1 MKYATK
7 QEFLEMAYNQ
17 ALNKQDLSMP
27 RQRRLDGRL
36 EQATLDLFAEMLPNK
51 VAYNLTSKGLIKA
64 DWVDLN
70 IKVKNLHIFNNNTI
84 GITDYDERPFR
95 VIVVIKATYKNILR
109 VKTTDILGKRLNL
122 NDLQEMEANGLAKP
136 YNRLKEA
143 LGL

>member
-7 QEFLEMAYNQ
+7 ENFLEMALQQ
-17 ALNKQDLSMP
+17 AREKQENAD
-27 RQRRLDGRL
+27 RRRRLDGRL

-51 VAYNLTSKGLIKA
+51 VAYNITSKGLIKA

-84 GITDYDERPFR
+84 GITDFDERPYR
-95 VIVVIKATYKNILR
+95 VIVVIKATYQNVLR
-109 VKTTDILGKRLNL
+109 VKTSDILGKRLTL
-122 NDLQEMEANGLAKP
+122 NELLAMVENGTAKE
-136 YNRLKEA
+136 YNKVKEA

>member
-7 QEFLEMAYNQ
+7 QQFLEMALQQ
-17 ALNKQDLSMP
+17 AREKQENAD
-27 RQRRLDGRL
+27 RRRRLDGRL

-51 VAYNLTSKGLIKA
+51 VAYNITSKGLIKA

-84 GITDYDERPFR
+84 GITEYDERPFR
-95 VIVVIKATYKNILR
+95 VIVVIKATYKNVLR
-109 VKTTDILGKRLNL
+109 VKTADILGKRLTL
-122 NDLQEMEANGLAKP
+122 NELLEMVENGTAKE
-136 YNRLKEA
+136 YNKVKEA

>member
-17 ALNKQDLSMP
+17 AREKQLNAD
-27 RQRRLDGRL
+27 RRRRLDGRL
-36 EQATLDLFAEMLPNK
+36 EEMTLNQFAELLPNK
-51 VAYNLTSKGLIKA
+51 VAYNITSKGLIKA

-84 GITDYDERPFR
+84 GITDYDERPYR
-95 VIVVIKATYKNILR
+95 VIVIIKATYQNVLR
-109 VKTTDILGKRLNL
+109 VKTTDILGKRLTL
-122 NDLQEMEANGLAKP
+122 NELQEMEANGLAKP
-136 YNRLKEA
+136 YNKVKEA

>member
-7 QEFLEMAYNQ
+7 QQFLEMALQQ
-17 ALNKQDLSMP
+17 AREKQLNAD
-27 RQRRLDGRL
+27 RRRRLDGRL
-36 EQATLDLFAEMLPNK
+36 EEMTLNQFADLLPSK
-51 VAYNLTSKGLIKA
+51 VAYNITSKGLIKA

-95 VIVVIKATYKNILR
+95 VIVIIKATYQNVLR
-109 VKTTDILGKRLNL
+109 IKTTDILGKRLTL
-122 NDLQEMEANGLAKP
+122 NELQEMEANGLAKP
-136 YNRLKEA
+136 YNKVKEA

>member
-7 QEFLEMAYNQ
+7 TEFLEMALQQ
-17 ALNKQDLSMP
+17 AKEKQANAD
-27 RQRRLDGRL
+27 RRRRLDGRL
-36 EQATLDLFAEMLPNK
+36 EEMTLNQFADLLPSK
-51 VAYNLTSKGLIKA
+51 VAYNITSKGLIKA

-95 VIVVIKATYKNILR
+95 VIVVIKATYQNVLR
-109 VKTTDILGKRLNL
+109 VKTTDILGKRLTL
-122 NDLQEMEANGLAKP
+122 NELQEMEANGLAKP
-136 YNRLKEA
+136 YNKVKEA

>member
-17 ALNKQDLSMP
+17 AREKQLNAD
-27 RQRRLDGRL
+27 RRRRLDGRL
-36 EQATLDLFAEMLPNK
+36 EEMTLNQFAELLPNK
-51 VAYNLTSKGLIKA
+51 VAYNITSKGLIKA

-95 VIVVIKATYKNILR
+95 VIVIIKATYQNVLR
-109 VKTTDILGKRLNL
+109 VKTTDILGKRLTL
-122 NDLQEMEANGLAKP
+122 NELQEMEANGLAKP
-136 YNRLKEA
+136 YNKVKEA

>member
-7 QEFLEMAYNQ
+7 QQFLEMALQQ
-17 ALNKQDLSMP
+17 AREKQENAD
-27 RQRRLDGRL
+27 RRRRLDGRL

-51 VAYNLTSKGLIKA
+51 VAYNITSKGLIKA

-84 GITDYDERPFR
+84 GITDFDERPYR
-95 VIVVIKATYKNILR
+95 VIVVIKATYQNVLR
-109 VKTTDILGKRLNL
+109 VKTSDILGKRLTL
-122 NDLQEMEANGLAKP
+122 NELLAMVENGTAKE
-136 YNRLKEA
+136 YNKVKEA